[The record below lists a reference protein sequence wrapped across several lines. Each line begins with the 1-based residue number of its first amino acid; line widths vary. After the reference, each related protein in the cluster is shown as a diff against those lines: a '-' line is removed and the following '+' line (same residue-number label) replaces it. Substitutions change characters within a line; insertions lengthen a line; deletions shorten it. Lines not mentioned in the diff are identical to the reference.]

1 MALWLI
7 PMRHSAHAFRVER
20 DGDPIGFTYRDID
33 TGEWLL
39 TADAVRFEDRAA
51 LPAPFQRWTYEFAAL
66 PELCAFLSAP
76 LPGAQDLRD
85 AA

>member
-1 MALWLI
+1 MALRLE
-7 PMRHSAHAFRVER
+7 PMRYSAQAFRIER
-20 DGDPIGFTYRDID
+20 DGDPIAFTYRDPE

-39 TADAVRFEDRAA
+39 TADAVRFTTRAA
-51 LPAPFQRWTYEFAAL
+51 LPAPFERWTYDFPAL

-76 LPGAQDLRD
+76 LPCGQDLRD